1 MDARLHASLGT
12 LVAVLTAGLLLGVEH
27 TGARAQAY
35 PVKPVRVIVANAPG
49 SLNDTVARLVFTRVG
64 EVLGQQFIV
73 DNRPGAGSNLGAELA
88 VKAPADGY
96 TLLLISA
103 SYTVNPS
110 VYKLSFDPLNDIT
123 PIIQISGGPYVVA
136 IHPSL
141 PAKTLA
147 EFVELV
153 KKQPDKYSY
162 GSSGTGSIMH
172 VASEYFLD
180 AAKIKVVHIP
190 YKGTGPAVQD
200 TLGGQVQLV
209 FGAVPVTLPH
219 VKAGRLRALAVTTD
233 KRIAAAPDLPTVAES
248 GYPGYEVTNWHGLVG
263 PKGLPRDIVAR
274 LNKEIGEVVK
284 GDDMKKNLAADGLE
298 PAGGSPE
305 RFGEILKNE
314 MARWAKVVQQ
324 AGIKVE

>member
-1 MDARLHASLGT
+1 MRT
-12 LVAVLTAGLLLGVEH
+12 LLAALL
-27 TGARAQAY
+27 AAPFIACAQSY
-35 PVKPVRVIVANAPG
+35 PAKPVRIIVPFAPG
-49 SLNDTVARLVFTRVG
+49 GGSDLAGRLVAAKLSER
-64 EVLGQQFIV
+64 LGAQFIV

-110 VYKLSFDPLNDIT
+110 VYKLTFDPINDIT
-123 PIIQISGGPYVVA
+123 PVIQISGGPYVVA
-136 IHPSL
+136 VHPSV
-141 PAKTLA
+141 PANTLA
-147 EFVELV
+147 EFVALV
-153 KKQPDKYSY
+153 KKQPEKYAY
-162 GSSGTGSIMH
+162 GSSGNGSIMH

-180 AAKIKVVHIP
+180 AAKIKVLHIP
-190 YKGTGPAVQD
+190 YKGTGPAVAD
-200 TLGGQVQLV
+200 TIGGQVQLV

-219 VKAGRLRALAVTTD
+219 VKAGRLRALAVTTS
-233 KRIAAAPDLPTVAES
+233 KRIAAAPDLPTVEEV

-284 GDDMKKNLAADGLE
+284 GDEMKKNLVAEGLE

-324 AGIKVE
+324 AGIKVD

>member
-1 MDARLHASLGT
+1 MRT
-12 LVAVLTAGLLLGVEH
+12 LLAALL
-27 TGARAQAY
+27 AAPFIACAQSY
-35 PVKPVRVIVANAPG
+35 PAKPVRIIVPFAPG
-49 SLNDTVARLVFTRVG
+49 GGSDLAGRLVAAKLSER
-64 EVLGQQFIV
+64 LGAQFIV

-136 IHPSL
+136 VHPSV
-141 PAKTLA
+141 PANTLA
-147 EFVELV
+147 EFVALV
-153 KKQPDKYSY
+153 KKQPDKYAY
-162 GSSGTGSIMH
+162 GSSGNGSIMH

-180 AAKIKVVHIP
+180 AAKIKVLHIP

-200 TLGGQVQLV
+200 TIGGQVQLV

-219 VKAGRLRALAVTTD
+219 VKAGRLRALAVTTS
-233 KRIAAAPDLPTVAES
+233 KRIAAAPDLPTVEEV

-284 GDDMKKNLAADGLE
+284 GDEMKKNLVAEGLE

-305 RFGEILKNE
+305 RFGAILKNE

-324 AGIKVE
+324 AGIKLD

>member
-1 MDARLHASLGT
+1 MRI
-12 LVAVLTAGLLLGVEH
+12 LLAALL
-27 TGARAQAY
+27 AAPLIACAQSY
-35 PVKPVRVIVANAPG
+35 PSKPVRIIVPFAPG
-49 SLNDTVARLVFTRVG
+49 GGSDLAGRLVAAKLSERMGT
-64 EVLGQQFIV
+64 QFIV
-73 DNRPGAGSNLGAELA
+73 ENRPGAGSNLGAEIA
-88 VKAPADGY
+88 VKAPPDGY

-110 VYKLSFDPLNDIT
+110 VYKLTFDPINDIT

-136 IHPSL
+136 IHPSV
-141 PAKTLA
+141 PASNLK
-147 EFVELV
+147 EFVEYAR
-153 KKQPDKYSY
+153 KQPEKLAY
-162 GSSGTGSIMH
+162 GSSGSGSIMH

-180 AAKIKVVHIP
+180 AAKIKVLHIP
-190 YKGTGPAVQD
+190 YKGTGPAVAD
-200 TLGGQVQLV
+200 TIGGQVQLV

-274 LNKEIGEVVK
+274 LNREIGEVVK
-284 GDDMKKNLAADGLE
+284 GEEMKKNLAADGLE

-305 RFGEILKNE
+305 RFGQILKNE
-314 MARWAKVVQQ
+314 MTRWAKVVQQ
-324 AGIKVE
+324 AGIKLD

>member
-1 MDARLHASLGT
+1 MRK
-12 LVAVLTAGLLLGVEH
+12 LLAALL
-27 TGARAQAY
+27 AAPFIACAQSY
-35 PVKPVRVIVANAPG
+35 PAKPVRIIVPFAPG
-49 SLNDTVARLVFTRVG
+49 GGSDLAGRLVAAKLSERMGT
-64 EVLGQQFIV
+64 QFIV
-73 DNRPGAGSNLGAELA
+73 ENRPGAGSNLGAEIA
-88 VKAPADGY
+88 VKAPPDGY

-110 VYKLSFDPLNDIT
+110 VYKLTFDPINDIT

-136 IHPSL
+136 IHPSV
-141 PAKTLA
+141 PANNLK
-147 EFVELV
+147 EFVEYA
-153 KKQPDKYSY
+153 KKQPEKLAY
-162 GSSGTGSIMH
+162 GSSGSGSIMH

-180 AAKIKVVHIP
+180 AAKIKVLHIP
-190 YKGTGPAVQD
+190 YKGTGPAVAD
-200 TLGGQVQLV
+200 TIGGQVQLV

-274 LNKEIGEVVK
+274 LNREIGEVVK
-284 GDDMKKNLAADGLE
+284 GEEMKKNLAADGLE

-305 RFGEILKNE
+305 RFGQILKNE

-324 AGIKVE
+324 AGIKVD

>member
-1 MDARLHASLGT
+1 VRIIVPFAPGGGSDLAGR
-12 LVAVLTAGLLLGVEH
+12 LVAAKLSERMGG
-27 TGARAQAY
+27 
-35 PVKPVRVIVANAPG
+35 
-49 SLNDTVARLVFTRVG
+49 
-64 EVLGQQFIV
+64 QFIV

-110 VYKLSFDPLNDIT
+110 VYKLSFDPINDIT

-136 IHPSL
+136 IHPSV
-141 PAKTLA
+141 PANNLA
-147 EFVELV
+147 EFVALV

-284 GDDMKKNLAADGLE
+284 GEDMKKNLAADGLE

-305 RFGEILKNE
+305 RFGEILRNE